1 MNRRIA
7 LLTAAFAL
15 ALGLAACG
23 GGGDD
28 SGSSASS
35 SRTTTTAAPESSAV
49 TTTTAPASTTTTAS
63 GPATVQTAS
72 ASVGTILV
80 NSSGRTLYAFAN
92 DQGLTSACTGACA
105 GIWPPLMA
113 TGAATA
119 GTGVDASKLSTAPSG
134 QVAYN
139 GHLLYLYASDTA
151 AGQTNGQGL
160 GGVWHVVAP
169 AGEPIS

>member
-7 LLTAAFAL
+7 LAVTAGAL
-15 ALGLAACG
+15 VLGLAACG
-23 GGGDD
+23 GGDGGN
-28 SGSSASS
+28 SGASS
-35 SRTTTTAAPESSAV
+35 KATTTTKAASAV
-49 TTTTAPASTTTTAS
+49 TTTTAPASTTTTAAS
-63 GPATVQTAS
+63 GSATVQTGN

-92 DQGLTSACTGACA
+92 DQGLTSSCTGGCA
-105 GIWPPLMA
+105 SAWPPLMA
-113 TGAATA
+113 TGAVTA
-119 GTGVDASKLSTAPSG
+119 GNGVDASKLTTAPSG

-139 GHLLYLYASDTA
+139 GHLLYLYSADNA

-169 AGEPIS
+169 SGDPIM

>member
-7 LLTAAFAL
+7 LMTAALAL

-23 GGGDD
+23 GGDDD

-35 SRTTTTAAPESSAV
+35 SRTTTTAPESSAV
-49 TTTTAPASTTTTAS
+49 TTTTAPASTTTTGS
-63 GPATVQTAS
+63 TSATVQTGS

-105 GIWPPLMA
+105 GSWPPLMA

-119 GTGVDASKLSTAPSG
+119 GTGVDASKLSAAPSG

-160 GGVWHVVAP
+160 GGVWHVVSP
-169 AGEPIS
+169 AGEPIT